1 MEQTAA
7 HVSRVISSAP
17 SNAAESARPSSGS
30 AQQDTKLYTP
40 TDGRPV
46 GFVDVADVVDA
57 VVLVVKVDVVDAAVL
72 VVKVDV
78 VDAAVLVVKV
88 DVESV
93 VLVVEV
99 EVEGEEDVVEDKEA
113 AEVVVV
119 AEEFDDLSWYR
130 ERRRPP
136 PQISVAL
143 PEQTSEQSVD
153 GAA

>member
-1 MEQTAA
+1 VEQNAA

-46 GFVDVADVVDA
+46 GFVDVVDIVDA
-57 VVLVVKVDVVDAAVL
+57 VVLVVKVE
-72 VVKVDV
+72 
-78 VDAAVLVVKV
+78 
-88 DVESV
+88 VESV

-99 EVEGEEDVVEDKEA
+99 EVEVEDWEEVVEGEEDVVEDDEEA

-119 AEEFDDLSWYR
+119 AEEFDDLSW
-130 ERRRPP
+130 
-136 PQISVAL
+136 
-143 PEQTSEQSVD
+143 
-153 GAA
+153 